1 MIATTTPTKIEALA
15 IAKGYRVADGKV
27 YGPTGQINPSPDSKG
42 YLRFNVQRN
51 GKSAT
56 CWVHRLVA
64 FQKFGEAIHAPGID
78 VRHLDGDHTN
88 NADSNIAIGSR
99 SENLR
104 DTPAPARSRRAVR
117 MNETKHGELRK
128 RIAESLA
135 AGNGVRKTA
144 RLLGCAVSTVMNNKE
159 GAN

>member
-1 MIATTTPTKIEALA
+1 MKIEEFAER
-15 IAKGYRVADGKV
+15 KGYKVVNGEVFGPKGK
-27 YGPTGQINPSPDSKG
+27 IKPSPDSKG
-42 YLRFNVQRN
+42 YLRFNVYREAN
-51 GKSAT
+51 KKCET

-64 FQKFGEAIHAPGID
+64 WQKYGNAIHFPDLD

-88 NADSNIAIGSR
+88 NAEENIAIGSR

-104 DTPAPARSRRAVR
+104 DTPAPARSQRAVR